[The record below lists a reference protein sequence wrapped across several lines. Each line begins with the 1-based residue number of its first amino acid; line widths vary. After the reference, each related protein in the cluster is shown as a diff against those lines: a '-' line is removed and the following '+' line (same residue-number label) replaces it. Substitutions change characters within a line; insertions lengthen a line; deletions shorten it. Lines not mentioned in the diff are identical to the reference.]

1 MSELIYAFYSQD
13 ISTMRKTF
21 YRIFRLRW
29 AFVLLLISFRIIY
42 TITVLPL
49 WTFKWHFIK
58 FQNISINSLLFEFI
72 YFFSVFAYFPCWE
85 WPILVFIM
93 TIFIFISYLHL
104 FLFCFFLHF
113 HVKFIFHFLVETF
126 WLLISKLYLLYFIN
140 TFLVKFDW
148 LKLNLRVWFTI
159 TKFIIEKIESFIFF
173 IILIWLRLIFF
184 NLYEFYLTI
193 WSHIW
198 SRCVLL

>member
-13 ISTMRKTF
+13 ISTMRQTF

-42 TITVLPL
+42 TITVLSL
-49 WTFKWHFIK
+49 WTFIWHFIK
-58 FQNISINSLLFEFI
+58 FQNVSIHSLLFEFI
-72 YFFSVFAYFPCWE
+72 YFFSVLAYFPYGE
-85 WPILVFIM
+85 WPILVFII
-93 TIFIFISYLHL
+93 TIFIFISYLHQ
-104 FLFCFFLHF
+104 FFFCFFLHF

-140 TFLVKFDW
+140 TFLVKFYW

-173 IILIWLRLIFF
+173 IILIWLRLIVVK
-184 NLYEFYLTI
+184 LYEFYLTI